1 MEVKELSN
9 FIDRTLPKW
18 AGDYSIRERV
28 FVHIAKISEEVGE
41 LSEQVLWK
49 FWWQRLDKIDK
60 FSDERLGDELADVI
74 FSTIRLARLLDLD
87 VDEILSKKMKIL
99 RERFEKK

>member
-1 MEVKELSN
+1 
-9 FIDRTLPKW
+9 
-18 AGDYSIRERV
+18 
-28 FVHIAKISEEVGE
+28 
-41 LSEQVLWK
+41 
-49 FWWQRLDKIDK
+49 LDKVDK

-99 RERFEKK
+99 RERFEKEN